1 MPIGIVII
9 SCFCLSVQPP
19 VAWVWVW
26 QTNRID
32 KWPTVWYIHVFRWL
46 VLSCHCGWG
55 LGDFIRWW
63 PPSTMWAG
71 PLIYFWPPPGMSSN
85 LGLCA
90 ACWARFMCHHELW
103 PTSVSHP
110 FFSLNTSLGFAGGK
124 HYLKITIPI
133 FRLVLQ
139 NFAFPGYLKVRSHCV
154 RVRISFSIRFS
165 FRVRRTVY
173 TESEFLSV
181 FDSILCPQL
190 PRQTS
195 KCDFVW
201 GLARFGWKR
210 TSVSVFHGRG
220 TDRNGTD
227 ANLMAL
233 NRRLIRKLMQS
244 KHCF

>member
-1 MPIGIVII
+1 MLEKFI
-9 SCFCLSVQPP
+9 SLLVFTWFQIYRWKSTLPSCRFTHCYYWRNFKISHKKQP
-19 VAWVWVW
+19 
-26 QTNRID
+26 R
-32 KWPTVWYIHVFRWL
+32 
-46 VLSCHCGWG
+46 
-55 LGDFIRWW
+55 
-63 PPSTMWAG
+63 
-71 PLIYFWPPPGMSSN
+71 PL
-85 LGLCA
+85 A
-90 ACWARFMCHHELW
+90 DAR
-103 PTSVSHP
+103 V
-110 FFSLNTSLGFAGGK
+110 
-124 HYLKITIPI
+124 
-133 FRLVLQ
+133 
-139 NFAFPGYLKVRSHCV
+139 NFEQPAQLKVRSHCV

-165 FRVRRTVY
+165 FRVRGTVY

-181 FDSILCPQL
+181 FDLISCPQL

-195 KCDFVW
+195 KCDFVS

>member
-1 MPIGIVII
+1 MITLEMLPDILPSRV
-9 SCFCLSVQPP
+9 
-19 VAWVWVW
+19 
-26 QTNRID
+26 
-32 KWPTVWYIHVFRWL
+32 HV
-46 VLSCHCGWG
+46 
-55 LGDFIRWW
+55 
-63 PPSTMWAG
+63 
-71 PLIYFWPPPGMSSN
+71 
-85 LGLCA
+85 
-90 ACWARFMCHHELW
+90 
-103 PTSVSHP
+103 
-110 FFSLNTSLGFAGGK
+110 
-124 HYLKITIPI
+124 ITII
-133 FRLVLQ
+133 ATLRW
-139 NFAFPGYLKVRSHCV
+139 ASCGPGTGPQDAQRRVAIVVTRVHVAMIWQWQFSITTCDGLLLDLTAYHCLKVRSHCV

-181 FDSILCPQL
+181 FDLISCPQL

-195 KCDFVW
+195 KCDFVS
-201 GLARFGWKR
+201 GLARFGWKW

>member
-1 MPIGIVII
+1 M
-9 SCFCLSVQPP
+9 
-19 VAWVWVW
+19 AWHRPD
-26 QTNRID
+26 T
-32 KWPTVWYIHVFRWL
+32 KPFPKPTMTWH
-46 VLSCHCGWG
+46 H
-55 LGDFIRWW
+55 
-63 PPSTMWAG
+63 
-71 PLIYFWPPPGMSSN
+71 
-85 LGLCA
+85 LCK
-90 ACWARFMCHHELW
+90 C
-103 PTSVSHP
+103 VSG
-110 FFSLNTSLGFAGGK
+110 LNTVSQGEK
-124 HYLKITIPI
+124 HILSREACCFGIFSYLYTKISRFQWPCISMYI
-133 FRLVLQ
+133 S
-139 NFAFPGYLKVRSHCV
+139 GYMRLKVRSHCV

-181 FDSILCPQL
+181 FDLISCPQL

-195 KCDFVW
+195 KCDFVS

>member
-1 MPIGIVII
+1 MDSRIRPM
-9 SCFCLSVQPP
+9 
-19 VAWVWVW
+19 VW
-26 QTNRID
+26 
-32 KWPTVWYIHVFRWL
+32 
-46 VLSCHCGWG
+46 CHQ
-55 LGDFIRWW
+55 
-63 PPSTMWAG
+63 A
-71 PLIYFWPPPGMSSN
+71 
-85 LGLCA
+85 
-90 ACWARFMCHHELW
+90 
-103 PTSVSHP
+103 TS
-110 FFSLNTSLGFAGGK
+110 
-124 HYLKITIPI
+124 HYLSQCWPRSMLPYGVTKPQWVKASQHI
-133 FRLVLQ
+133 RV
-139 NFAFPGYLKVRSHCV
+139 KVRSHCV

-181 FDSILCPQL
+181 FDLISCPQL

-195 KCDFVW
+195 KCDFVS

>member
-1 MPIGIVII
+1 MLLFVTK
-9 SCFCLSVQPP
+9 V
-19 VAWVWVW
+19 
-26 QTNRID
+26 
-32 KWPTVWYIHVFRWL
+32 L
-46 VLSCHCGWG
+46 VLDLYLIEKVLDVLDVFQVLWVIELVLVLINMRKYLHLTQTLRKVLDPNPAAETELFFVKMHYNSGNGWNHFG
-55 LGDFIRWW
+55 RLLMG
-63 PPSTMWAG
+63 SA
-71 PLIYFWPPPGMSSN
+71 
-85 LGLCA
+85 
-90 ACWARFMCHHELW
+90 
-103 PTSVSHP
+103 
-110 FFSLNTSLGFAGGK
+110 LGFC
-124 HYLKITIPI
+124 
-133 FRLVLQ
+133 
-139 NFAFPGYLKVRSHCV
+139 LKVRSHCV

-181 FDSILCPQL
+181 FDLISCPQL

-195 KCDFVW
+195 KCDFVS

>member
-1 MPIGIVII
+1 MTSRP
-9 SCFCLSVQPP
+9 F
-19 VAWVWVW
+19 
-26 QTNRID
+26 R
-32 KWPTVWYIHVFRWL
+32 FRWRTQTFRANL
-46 VLSCHCGWG
+46 LDSLCDVLHTYG
-55 LGDFIRWW
+55 LDFGLHLRHLRDEYTRKEVGDYYAAMCPISHNILLRLEAVVNRW
-63 PPSTMWAG
+63 TK
-71 PLIYFWPPPGMSSN
+71 
-85 LGLCA
+85 
-90 ACWARFMCHHELW
+90 R
-103 PTSVSHP
+103 V
-110 FFSLNTSLGFAGGK
+110 
-124 HYLKITIPI
+124 
-133 FRLVLQ
+133 
-139 NFAFPGYLKVRSHCV
+139 KVRSHCV

-181 FDSILCPQL
+181 FDLISCPQL

-195 KCDFVW
+195 KCDFVS